1 MRAPRSWI
9 AEYVNLPVSITDEE
23 IANALVRVGFEVE
36 EVIQQ
41 GSDLTGPL
49 VVGEVLSIKQVE
61 GQKKPIRYVGL
72 NCGKGEERFVI
83 CGAQNFEVGDLVV
96 VSLPGAVLPG
106 GFAIAARETYGHTSN
121 GMICSAKELGLGD
134 DHSGI
139 IVLPQGSAKPGDDA
153 IALLEIVDTIFDVAV
168 NPDRGYA
175 LSIRGM
181 AREVAA
187 SLSLPFSDPAESA
200 AKISLKGSGTPVEIQ
215 LSSGGMVAYLRTME
229 GFNTTAISPLWMRR
243 RIEKCGMRSISLA
256 VDVTNYVMMELGQ
269 PLHAFDADKVDT
281 FLEIRRAGSTQNF
294 TTLDGQERTLD
305 ADDLVVAD
313 AKKVL
318 ALAGTMGGL
327 ESEITA
333 TTTRIALEAVRF
345 EQIAVA
351 KNSRRHK
358 LSTEASRRLERGVD
372 PVLAEL
378 ASARA
383 TSLLVEFGGAT
394 YVGSSTSGEVELLPA
409 VDLDPAYVGKRV
421 GLEISDAVVQEK
433 LELVGC
439 EVKKSGSKFAVT
451 PPSWRVELLSQADL
465 TEEVARNIGYDK
477 IPSILPPRKTA
488 GELTPS
494 QKRRRLLAQSLVSR
508 GYTEVMTFPF
518 VSEETIARMGF
529 VGARAQSYK
538 LANPMSDEAPW
549 LRPHLM
555 PGLLEAAKRN
565 FGRGFKDFA
574 LFEMGLIFRKS
585 IDLAPGQFPPIGSR
599 PSDAT
604 IREIFASVPTQ
615 LSFVCGVQ
623 VGRVATESWKG
634 KARAYDWTDA
644 VGEIEKILSDMN
656 LTWNVKQSDLA
667 PWHPGRCAEFIVDG
681 KPVAHAGELH
691 PRVLTDF
698 GLPARSVG
706 WGLNLDALPISPLVT
721 PQPVVVMP
729 AAIQDLALV
738 VDSTVAA
745 QDLRDVLIEGAGELL
760 ESITLFDRFAG
771 ESLGAGKVSLAFSMV
786 FRASDRTLTAAE
798 VTEFK
803 EAAAA
808 LAGKKF
814 GATVRS

>member
-9 AEYVNLPVSITDEE
+9 NEYVNLSASISDEE
-23 IANALVRVGFEVE
+23 IAQGLVRVGFEVE
-36 EVIQQ
+36 EVIKQ
-41 GSDLTGPL
+41 GADLSGPL

-72 NCGKGEERFVI
+72 NCGETSERFVI
-83 CGAQNFEVGDLVV
+83 CGAQNFNVGDLVV

-106 GFAIAARETYGHTSN
+106 GFEIAARETYGHTSN
-121 GMICSAKELGLGD
+121 GMICSAKELGMSD

-139 IVLPQGSAKPGDDA
+139 IVLPSGSAQPGDDA
-153 IALLEIVDTIFDVAV
+153 ITLLEIVDTIFDVAV

-175 LSIRGM
+175 LSIRGI

-187 SLSLPFSDPAESA
+187 SLGLAFKDPADEA
-200 AKISLKGSGTPVEIQ
+200 ANIVLKGSGAPVEIK
-215 LSSGGMVAYLRTME
+215 LSSGGMIAYLRTME
-229 GFNTTAISPLWMRR
+229 GFKTESISPLWMRR

-269 PLHAFDADKVDT
+269 PLHAFDADKVDA
-281 FLEIRRAGSTQNF
+281 FLEIRRAGSAQKF

-305 ADDLVVAD
+305 PDDLVVAD

-327 ESEITA
+327 ESEITES
-333 TTTRIALEAVRF
+333 TTRIALEAVRF
-345 EQIAVA
+345 EQISIA

-383 TSLLVEFGGAT
+383 TSLLVELGGAT
-394 YVGSSTSGEVELLPA
+394 YIGSSSSGEVELLPSIE
-409 VDLDPAYVGKRV
+409 LDPAYVGNRV
-421 GLEISDAVVQEK
+421 GLEISNEIVREK
-433 LELVGC
+433 LQLVGC
-439 EVKKSGSKFAVT
+439 DVKQNGSKFVVN

-477 IPSILPPRKTA
+477 IPSILPPRKTS

-494 QKRRRLLAQSLVSR
+494 QKRRRLLAQSLVAR

-518 VSEETIARMGF
+518 VSEETINRMGF
-529 VGARAQSYK
+529 VGGRAESYK

-585 IDLAPGQFPPIGSR
+585 IDLAPGLFPETGKR
-599 PSDAT
+599 PTDAT
-604 IREIFASVPTQ
+604 IQEIFASVPTQ
-615 LSFVCGVQ
+615 LSFICGVQ
-623 VGRVATESWKG
+623 IGRIGTESWKG
-634 KARAYDWTDA
+634 KPRPYDWTDA

-656 LTWNVKQSDLA
+656 LTWTVKQSDLA

-681 KPVAHAGELH
+681 KAVAHAGELH
-691 PRVLTDF
+691 PRVLVDF

-706 WGLNLDALPISPLVT
+706 WGLNLDAIPLSPLVT
-721 PQPVVVMP
+721 PEPVVVMP

-738 VDSTVAA
+738 VDSTVAS
-745 QDLRDVLIEGAGELL
+745 QDVRNVLVEGAGELL
-760 ESITLFDRFAG
+760 ESITLFDRFEG
-771 ESLGAGKVSLAFSMV
+771 ETLGAGKVSLAFSMV
-786 FRASDRTLTAAE
+786 FRAPDRTLTAAE
-798 VTEFK
+798 VSEFK

-808 LAGKKF
+808 LAGKKL
-814 GATVRS
+814 GATIRS